1 MTDEYSLSTYEKRQK
16 RRNLNKENRIHI
28 SLDMDM
34 PISSENEYNDDGFSY
49 EYFIK
54 ENTRRI
60 KRAHEKKEKKVV
72 IPKKVVSEEII
83 TRSRYV
89 EKK

>member
-1 MTDEYSLSTYEKRQK
+1 MLNNMTDEYSLSTYEKRQK
-16 RRNLNKENRIHI
+16 RR
-28 SLDMDM
+28 
-34 PISSENEYNDDGFSY
+34 NDDGFSY